1 MHHAALCDG
10 NWTESYGV
18 HCIRPSRASAAM
30 QGIMGEDKNELSIEL
45 KPRRV
50 LRNSVTLKLIN
61 SMVCQLGAL
70 GSSIEAAAT
79 SEWH

>member
-1 MHHAALCDG
+1 
-10 NWTESYGV
+10 
-18 HCIRPSRASAAM
+18 
-30 QGIMGEDKNELSIEL
+30 MGEDENELSIEL

-50 LRNSVTLKLIN
+50 LRNSVSLKLIN
-61 SMVCQLGAL
+61 SMVCQLGPL